1 MPSGLLQP
9 PDAAHE
15 VALLELQVNVDE
27 PPGAITEGYTESVP
41 DGTTFTGVVTFTVT
55 VAAELV
61 PPGPAQVN
69 EKVDFDVSA
78 PVLALPLAAT
88 VPLHPPEAV
97 QEVAL
102 VEDQVSVAE
111 PPALTVVLD
120 ALRVAVG
127 NGAAGGVAGG
137 VTGEVAAPEPPP
149 PPQADRNDTAAN
161 APSEVMSRMKSP
173 SELFSILIHGARAGM
188 KKAAELSAMPG
199 ASQSRIDYVAWPPGS
214 GRGATLRSRDDDH
227 TLHNVRETHFQEP
240 RRSVPENQSSK

>member
-1 MPSGLLQP
+1 VPPVPSAPVQP

-27 PPGAITEGYTESVP
+27 PPGAMTEGYTESVA
-41 DGTTFTGVVTFTVT
+41 DGTTFTGAVTFTVT
-55 VAAELV
+55 AAAELV

-69 EKVDFDVSA
+69 EKVEVAVSA

-88 VPLHPPEAV
+88 VPLHAPEAV

-127 NGAAGGVAGG
+127 NGVAGG
-137 VTGEVAAPEPPP
+137 VTGEVAGAEPPP

-173 SELFSILIHGARAGM
+173 SELFSILIDAARAGT
-188 KKAAELSAMPG
+188 KKAVELSAMPV
-199 ASQSRIDYVAWPPGS
+199 ASQSRIDYVAWSPGS
-214 GRGATLRSRDDDH
+214 GRGAPTLRSRDDDH

-240 RRSVPENQSSK
+240 WRSVPENESSK